1 VAEGQFNA
9 EQEIQQMNM
18 RLMYTIP
25 YDAVNLIQEKAEVVD
40 NRARFQ

>member
-1 VAEGQFNA
+1 VAEGELDA
-9 EQEIQQMNM
+9 ALEIQQMNM

-25 YDAVNLIQEKAEVVD
+25 YDAVNLIQEKAEIVD